1 MDLMTIGEKIALFF
15 IPFLFALC
23 FHEWA
28 HAFVAKRKGD
38 QTAEMMGRLTLNPM
52 AHIDLFGTVI
62 FPLMVILGGLP
73 IFFGWAKPVPV
84 DSRNLSDPKR
94 DMFWIAFAG
103 PLSNLFLA
111 FIGAFFFALN
121 ARFNPDISNAGSFN
135 QLLNFF
141 ISINL
146 FLAVFNLLPIH
157 PLDGGKILARFLPE
171 SWNVWL
177 MDHHQFIG
185 LGVFGLIL
193 LDGLSGS
200 GVSFLAYP
208 VIILANIFIGLWG
221 YAFCHF
227 DIVIREPKKTQCV

>member
-1 MDLMTIGEKIALFF
+1 MDLIAMGEKVAFF
-15 IPFLFALC
+15 FVPFLFALC

-38 QTAEMMGRLTLNPM
+38 DTAEMMGRLTLNPI

-62 FPLMVILGGLP
+62 FPLIVILGGFP

-84 DSRNLSDPKR
+84 DTRNLSNPKK

-111 FIGAFFFALN
+111 FTGAFLFAFN
-121 ARFNPDISNAGSFN
+121 ARFNPHISSAGAFN

-171 SWNVWL
+171 PWNIWL
-177 MDHHQFIG
+177 LNNHQLIS
-185 LGVFGLIL
+185 LSLFGLIL
-193 LDGLSGS
+193 LDSFLGS

-208 VIILANIFIGLWG
+208 VIVLANLFIGLWG
-221 YAFCHF
+221 YVFLLF
-227 DIVIREPKKTQCV
+227 